1 MTHRKARVA
10 VVERNLPVVPT
21 SPTPAPARTPT
32 PTAKQTPKPTPKPTP
47 AQRPRRGR
55 GRPRGGDSAQT
66 REQILTAAA
75 ELFAEGG
82 YRATSMV
89 AVAESS
95 GLSQTG
101 LLHHFP
107 SKEALLAG
115 VLERRDEQDLVAVG
129 HPSSVRGWEA
139 LERLVRLVE
148 HNMRREPFVRL
159 FTTMAGEAVE
169 PGHPGHAWLMAH
181 HRAARSL
188 VTTALEQAKADGSCD
203 PEAPV
208 ARIADNVVALMD
220 GLQVQW
226 LMAPAGLDMAGDFSA
241 YVADLRRLWGRG
253 G

>member
-1 MTHRKARVA
+1 MA

-21 SPTPAPARTPT
+21 SPTPTPTRTPR
-32 PTAKQTPKPTPKPTP
+32 ATPKPTPTP

-75 ELFAEGG
+75 ELFAESG
-82 YRATSMV
+82 YRASSMV
-89 AVAESS
+89 AVAEAA

-148 HNMRREPFVRL
+148 HNLQREPFVRL

-188 VTTALEQAKADGSCD
+188 VTSALEQAKADGSCD

-208 ARIADNVVALMD
+208 ARIAETLVALMD

-226 LMAPAGLDMAGDFSA
+226 LMDPQGVDMAADVAGH
-241 YVADLRRLWGRG
+241 VADLRRLWGG
-253 G
+253 SG